1 LPDEQVFQKRQT
13 AYKIRIK
20 DILDS
25 KYIKT
30 EGFAPNY
37 LEIGGRE
44 ISRIN
49 VIGVIVDKSDLNN
62 YKPLTIE
69 DGTGNISAR
78 IFENS
83 SLLEA
88 LEVGN
93 IVLIIG
99 RPREFSSEKY
109 ILIETIKN
117 INQNWAKVRELE
129 LEKSTMVDNSFTNSE
144 KEVTGKGIVSNSTNK
159 IFKLIKGLDKGDGV
173 PIEELSSRNI
183 KEMDKII
190 DMLLKEGDIFEV
202 KPGKLK
208 VLE

>member
-1 LPDEQVFQKRQT
+1 MPEQQAFQKRQT

-37 LEIGGRE
+37 LEIDGRK
-44 ISRIN
+44 ISRVN
-49 VIGVIVDKSDLNN
+49 VIGVIVDKSDMNN
-62 YKPLTIE
+62 YKTLTIE

-78 IFENS
+78 IFENNT
-83 SLLEA
+83 LLDVLGA
-88 LEVGN
+88 GN
-93 IVLIIG
+93 IVLITG

-117 INQNWAKVRELE
+117 INPNWAKVRELE
-129 LEKSTMVDNSFTNSE
+129 LKKSTIADNRLPNIE
-144 KEVTGKGIVSNSTNK
+144 KEDAEEKIVSDSTNE
-159 IFKLIKGLDKGDGV
+159 IFKLIKGLDKGEGV
-173 PIEELSSRNI
+173 TIEELSSRNI
-183 KEMDKII
+183 KEVDKII
-190 DMLLKEGDIFEV
+190 DTLLKEGDIFEV

>member
-1 LPDEQVFQKRQT
+1 MPDEQVFQKRQT